1 MRINLKVE
9 RVKRN
14 LSQKEVAE
22 LVGCN
27 RVTYS
32 MVERGER
39 SGTHEFWKAIQN
51 IFNVPD
57 SKMYDLMKIDEGM
70 KESEEQKK
78 GYCQIDRKRES
89 T

>member
-14 LSQKEVAE
+14 LSQKEVAV

-39 SGTHEFWKAIQN
+39 SGTHDFWKAIQS

-57 SKMYDLMKIDEGM
+57 SEMFDLMKVDEEM
-70 KESEEQKK
+70 KESEEREK
-78 GYCQIDRKRES
+78 GYRQID
-89 T
+89 

>member
-1 MRINLKVE
+1 MRKNLKKA
-9 RVKRN
+9 RVIRFMT
-14 LSQKEVAE
+14 QKEVAD

-51 IFNVPD
+51 IFDVPD
-57 SKMYDLMKIDEGM
+57 SEMFDLMKIDEGM
-70 KESEEQKK
+70 KESEEREK
-78 GYCQIDRKRES
+78 GYRQID
-89 T
+89 

>member
-1 MRINLKVE
+1 MRMNLKLE

-14 LSQKEVAE
+14 MTQGKVAD

-39 SGTHEFWKAIQN
+39 SGTHDFWKAIQS

-57 SKMYDLMKIDEGM
+57 GKMYDLMKVDEEL
-70 KESEEQKK
+70 KESEEREK
-78 GYCQIDRKRES
+78 GCRQID
-89 T
+89 